1 MRKINNDGVTL
12 MSLVITIIVL
22 LILASIAT
30 YSGVNIVK
38 QSKFTKFTT
47 QLKMMQTQVN
57 ELYEKYSENQSIEVN
72 GKKYTGT
79 EIANIGK
86 EISTLSQKN
95 KVFNT
100 STSGITDSTG
110 YKYYDKEIIKAL
122 NIDGLEEE
130 EYFVNVAKRSV
141 ISYDGFEYNG
151 KTYYTLE
158 QLPDGLYNVEY
169 SENTGKPTFDVNYEC
184 IEGGKYKITISNI
197 SYNGNIDKW
206 QIKYQKEGQDYWSTS
221 EDYNFVVNEEGK
233 YTICIE
239 NNNITSSEKEIEIS
253 KLPDGTEKTNTKI
266 KDNLGNEIV
275 IPAGFK
281 VVNPKDNVTDG
292 IIIEDVSHSATKGS
306 QFVWIP
312 VGEVIKDNQGN
323 KETITL
329 GRYVFSSDGTVDT
342 ALSKTDPEEQLK
354 VNSSSSDYFTEGLR
368 DSMTAN
374 THAIDIETFR
384 AKAISNH
391 GYYIGRYEAR
401 TNDRREEETDNNSLT
416 QITTKPDEYVYNYVT
431 QSQAAILSRE
441 MYNDKNF
448 SSDLI
453 NSYAWDTA
461 IVFLQKFDTRTDK
474 RLSYSLEYSL
484 NNDDDGLANKGTNN
498 LKDISKKDI
507 ICNVWDMASNC
518 WEWTTETYSNEYSS
532 CTLRGGSYAN
542 IYNLYTS
549 CRVGDD
555 TSYTDDFVS
564 FRPLLYM

>member
-57 ELYEKYSENQSIEVN
+57 ELYEKYSGNQSIEIN

-221 EDYNFVVNEEGK
+221 EDYNFVVNENGK
-233 YTICIE
+233 YKIYIQNNNVISEEQRIKVGLEIGDTVTYTPSGTYKWEAEYCSSTKAIGTGDVTIDSSNNNYKISKWKVLDIKSGKVTLVPEAPTRGSVYLGQAQGYNNAVKLLNDACSNLYGNESKGIEARSINIEDIE
-239 NNNITSSEKEIEIS
+239 NYMTDDAKNGTNGAYKYNNGNATYNTQTSTPYTKYKKYPTIYAKENLSVINGKTNNNGLGMSEQTSLVGRTDESATDGKLEASTSIQPYQTYWHKNNSFMQIAFKTANNGKNYYDLLMPNGTRYWLASRCVNASSSRCGFGVRSVHSGSVDTCYMYDSSGYADSNSRELFLVVTLSSELLS
-253 KLPDGTEKTNTKI
+253 
-266 KDNLGNEIV
+266 GN
-275 IPAGFK
+275 A
-281 VVNPKDNVTDG
+281 TDG
-292 IIIEDVSHSATKGS
+292 FAVK
-306 QFVWIP
+306 
-312 VGEVIKDNQGN
+312 
-323 KETITL
+323 
-329 GRYVFSSDGTVDT
+329 
-342 ALSKTDPEEQLK
+342 
-354 VNSSSSDYFTEGLR
+354 
-368 DSMTAN
+368 
-374 THAIDIETFR
+374 
-384 AKAISNH
+384 
-391 GYYIGRYEAR
+391 
-401 TNDRREEETDNNSLT
+401 
-416 QITTKPDEYVYNYVT
+416 
-431 QSQAAILSRE
+431 
-441 MYNDKNF
+441 
-448 SSDLI
+448 
-453 NSYAWDTA
+453 
-461 IVFLQKFDTRTDK
+461 
-474 RLSYSLEYSL
+474 
-484 NNDDDGLANKGTNN
+484 
-498 LKDISKKDI
+498 
-507 ICNVWDMASNC
+507 
-518 WEWTTETYSNEYSS
+518 
-532 CTLRGGSYAN
+532 
-542 IYNLYTS
+542 
-549 CRVGDD
+549 
-555 TSYTDDFVS
+555 
-564 FRPLLYM
+564 

>member
-22 LILASIAT
+22 LLLASIAT

-57 ELYEKYSENQSIEVN
+57 ELYEKYSGNQSIEIN

-130 EYFVNVAKRSV
+130 EYFVNVSRRSV

-221 EDYNFVVNEEGK
+221 EDYNFVVNENGK
-233 YTICIE
+233 YKIYIQNNNVISEEQRIKVGLEIGDTVTYTPSGTYKWEAEYCSSTKAIGTEDVTIDSSNDKYKISKWKVLDIKNGKVTLVPEAPTSGTVYLGQAQGYNNGVKLLNDACSNLYGNTSKGIEARSINIEDIE
-239 NNNITSSEKEIEIS
+239 NYMTDDAKNGTNGAYKDNNGNATYNTQTSTTYTIYKKYPTIYAKENRSVINGIQNNNGLEKSEQTNLLGRTDESATDGKLEASKSIQPYQTYWDKDSSFMQTAFKTANNGKNYYDLLMPKGTSTYYWLASRCVYANSGSCNFVVRGVYSGGVYAYDMYYSYDDTNFDSRELFPVVTLSSELLS
-253 KLPDGTEKTNTKI
+253 
-266 KDNLGNEIV
+266 GN
-275 IPAGFK
+275 A
-281 VVNPKDNVTDG
+281 TDG
-292 IIIEDVSHSATKGS
+292 
-306 QFVWIP
+306 F
-312 VGEVIKDNQGN
+312 
-323 KETITL
+323 
-329 GRYVFSSDGTVDT
+329 TV
-342 ALSKTDPEEQLK
+342 K
-354 VNSSSSDYFTEGLR
+354 
-368 DSMTAN
+368 
-374 THAIDIETFR
+374 
-384 AKAISNH
+384 
-391 GYYIGRYEAR
+391 
-401 TNDRREEETDNNSLT
+401 
-416 QITTKPDEYVYNYVT
+416 
-431 QSQAAILSRE
+431 
-441 MYNDKNF
+441 
-448 SSDLI
+448 
-453 NSYAWDTA
+453 
-461 IVFLQKFDTRTDK
+461 
-474 RLSYSLEYSL
+474 
-484 NNDDDGLANKGTNN
+484 
-498 LKDISKKDI
+498 
-507 ICNVWDMASNC
+507 
-518 WEWTTETYSNEYSS
+518 
-532 CTLRGGSYAN
+532 
-542 IYNLYTS
+542 
-549 CRVGDD
+549 
-555 TSYTDDFVS
+555 
-564 FRPLLYM
+564 

>member
-22 LILASIAT
+22 LLLASIAT

-57 ELYEKYSENQSIEVN
+57 ELYEKYSGNQSIEIN

-122 NIDGLEEE
+122 NIEGLEEE
-130 EYFVNVAKRSV
+130 EYFVNVSKRSV

-221 EDYNFVVNEEGK
+221 EDYNFVVNENGK
-233 YTICIE
+233 YKIYIQ
-239 NNNITSSEKEIEIS
+239 NNNVISEEQRIKVGLEIGDTVTYTPSGTYKWEAEYCSSTKAIGTGDVTIDSSNNNYKISKWKVLDIKNGKVTLVPEAATSGTVYLGQAQGYNNGVKLLNDACSNLYGNESKGIEARSINIEDIEYYMTEEAKSGTDGAYKYNNGNATYNTQTSTPYTSSKKYPTIYAKENLSVINGPTNNNGLGMSEQTSLVGRTDESATDGKLEAS
-253 KLPDGTEKTNTKI
+253 KSIQPYQTYWY
-266 KDNLGNEIV
+266 KDNSFMQTAFKTANNGKNYYDLL
-275 IPAGFK
+275 IPNGTSTYYWLASRCVGTGSRHCSFY
-281 VVNPKDNVTDG
+281 VRRVYSGGVGADNVYISG
-292 IIIEDVSHSATKGS
+292 GS
-306 QFVWIP
+306 P
-312 VGEVIKDNQGN
+312 
-323 KETITL
+323 
-329 GRYVFSSDGTVDT
+329 
-342 ALSKTDPEEQLK
+342 
-354 VNSSSSDYFTEGLR
+354 
-368 DSMTAN
+368 
-374 THAIDIETFR
+374 
-384 AKAISNH
+384 
-391 GYYIGRYEAR
+391 YY
-401 TNDRREEETDNNSLT
+401 D
-416 QITTKPDEYVYNYVT
+416 
-431 QSQAAILSRE
+431 SRE
-441 MYNDKNF
+441 LF
-448 SSDLI
+448 PVVTLSSELLSG
-453 NSYAWDTA
+453 NA
-461 IVFLQKFDTRTDK
+461 TDCFTVK
-474 RLSYSLEYSL
+474 
-484 NNDDDGLANKGTNN
+484 
-498 LKDISKKDI
+498 
-507 ICNVWDMASNC
+507 
-518 WEWTTETYSNEYSS
+518 
-532 CTLRGGSYAN
+532 
-542 IYNLYTS
+542 
-549 CRVGDD
+549 
-555 TSYTDDFVS
+555 
-564 FRPLLYM
+564 